1 MREVTGWQMV
11 FVAVILVVRAV
22 VIVAE
27 RLTEPPIMRKRINRG
42 SDEFFE
48 WEARHRGEMELD
60 EVLDPSR
67 HRMSGGQPTAA
78 HASGSRRVC
87 LAPFSTS
94 NSHSQIMQRRPA
106 A

>member
-1 MREVTGWQMV
+1 MREVAVWQIV
-11 FVAVILVVRAV
+11 FVVVLLVVRAV

-27 RLTEPPIMRKRINRG
+27 RLTEPPIVQKRINRG

-48 WEARHRGEMELD
+48 WEAMHRGETELD
-60 EVLDPSR
+60 EVLDPNR
-67 HRMSGGQPTAA
+67 HRTCGGRPTAA